1 MIFKISLC
9 IAWKIQFF
17 KRIKHHMCK
26 AVLCMWWQL
35 VVLPIKTTVITCM
48 LHKQTT
54 IVSLYMYIINA
65 VVPGN
70 SCETL
75 RNTHFDAHMCLT
87 ACRILC
93 VSVHKFKIHAW
104 KKRVQRT
111 LGQRT
116 LDIWQRMFDVS
127 TLIRNY
133 ISNLIQLPDWNKI
146 NSKKILRRNVGIF
159 IFTSFN
165 LF

>member
-1 MIFKISLC
+1 MQIQFSVEILRWVCNDMIFKISLC

-35 VVLPIKTTVITCM
+35 AVLPIKTTVITCM

-87 ACRILC
+87 ACRKLC
-93 VSVHKFKIHAW
+93 VSVHKFTIHAW

-133 ISNLIQLPDWNKI
+133 ISNLI
-146 NSKKILRRNVGIF
+146 
-159 IFTSFN
+159 
-165 LF
+165 